1 MGLFLILLELAVEEF
16 VIDKNGEG
24 EEEEASALE
33 EGYSAEC
40 YVSVTEGTSA

>member
-16 VIDKNGEG
+16 VIEKNGEG
-24 EEEEASALE
+24 EEEEASALK
-33 EGYSAEC
+33 EGYRTER